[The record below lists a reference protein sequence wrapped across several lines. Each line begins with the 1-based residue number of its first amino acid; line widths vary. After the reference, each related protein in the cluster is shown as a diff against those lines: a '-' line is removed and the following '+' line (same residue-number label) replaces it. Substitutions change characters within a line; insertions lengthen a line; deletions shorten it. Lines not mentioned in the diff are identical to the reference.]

1 MLPDAAPEATPA
13 SDNRI
18 SQLAADS
25 QVTAALAAIQ
35 KYAAQAV
42 DLAVKIQQIPAPTF
56 AEAERAAFVQA
67 QFEAI
72 GLQNVSRDELD
83 NVYGRFPA
91 PHPPTQPPLIISAHT
106 DTVFAAHTDLTLRH
120 DGRLLYGPGIADN
133 AMGVAGILFLA
144 QILTQFH
151 FQPQADIWFVANVGE
166 EGLGDLCGMKAVC
179 QRFGTEARYIVVE
192 GGLFGQISHQSIG
205 VRRFRIEVET
215 EGGHSWGSF
224 GKPSA
229 IHRLGHLIAAI
240 DRLDVPARP
249 KTTYNVGV
257 IEGGRS
263 INTIASSASLL
274 LDLRSED
281 PTALDQ
287 LVEQVT
293 GLVRAHVVPAG
304 RSQPAVAIKMELIG
318 SRPAGQT
325 TRQAPL
331 VGWAAAAL
339 QQVGWEK
346 PLFITS
352 STDANIPLS
361 LGAEAICLGLTESG
375 NAHRLDE
382 YLDPTWLPQ
391 GLSQLLLV
399 TLAAVSPESLP

>member
-1 MLPDAAPEATPA
+1 MLPDLVPDPMP
-13 SDNRI
+13 DYDQQIR
-18 SQLAADS
+18 QLATTS
-25 QVTAALAAIQ
+25 QVATVIKHFHQ
-35 KYAAQAV
+35 YAAQAV

-56 AEAERAAFVQA
+56 AEAKRATFVQA
-67 QFEAI
+67 QFEAM
-72 GLQNVSRDELD
+72 GLQDVTRDDLD

-91 PHPPTQPPLIISAHT
+91 HSQPVQPPLIISAHT

-120 DGRLLYGPGIADN
+120 DGRLLYGPGLADN
-133 AMGVAGILFLA
+133 SMGVAGILFLA
-144 QILTQFH
+144 QTLIQFD
-151 FQPQADIWFVANVGE
+151 FQHRADVWFVANVGE
-166 EGLGDLCGMKAVC
+166 EGLGDLCGMRAVC
-179 QRFGTEARYIVVE
+179 RRFGTEARYIVVE
-192 GGLFGQISHQSIG
+192 GGLFGQISCRSIG

-215 EGGHSWGSF
+215 AGGHSWGSF

-229 IHRLGHLIAAI
+229 IHELGHLIAAI
-240 DRLDVPARP
+240 DSLDVPQTP

-263 INTIASSASLL
+263 INTIAATASLL

-281 PTALDQ
+281 PDALDQ

-293 GLVRAHVVPAG
+293 TLVQERVVPSSHD
-304 RSQPAVAIKMELIG
+304 RPYVEIKMEQIG
-318 SRPAGQT
+318 SRPAGQVSPEV
-325 TRQAPL
+325 PL
-331 VGWAAAAL
+331 VAWTEAAL
-339 QQVGWEK
+339 RQVGWEK
-346 PLFITS
+346 PLFIAS

-361 LGAEAICLGLTESG
+361 LGAEAVCLGLAESG

-399 TLAAVSPESLP
+399 TLAAAS